1 MPFSAM
7 INPIFG
13 MVGTGLSAYFS
24 YKQQQEAN
32 AMAQRQLQLQE
43 RAMRDQRDFQMLS
56 LGQASD
62 QQRMIQA
69 ENDYRRNLEQS
80 NRSQL
85 LGERQ
90 FAIGEYRQN
99 QNQLKQERE
108 YMIDRQIQADRLA
121 ADQRAQAITEYM
133 RNRDLQADER
143 RQALDALREAKA
155 IASGERDDDIRRM
168 AEYKAKLQEER
179 DYATGKYDEM
189 DRRLVGERQT
199 EMDRRRGIED
209 RIGGLQRALEST
221 RTQLGD
227 LPTLRK
233 FTEED
238 ISNEENKRSAL
249 YMSNAD
255 RAADRVASINEAN
268 LIRSGIDAGTAGAKK
283 RGEITEQISSLYDNA
298 RMKAREEALA
308 YINGVQGVLNL
319 GFDKD
324 LGRRQY
330 ALGETANVA
339 GAGIDQLMQM
349 PGLPS
354 AANFNYANAPSA
366 AFDRAVVSANN
377 YQSPLQVNS
386 AVYEGFGNI
395 PIGMAGTL
403 NLPSAAGNGWNNL
416 PSGVMAPY
424 EQQFGNPQD
433 YFNTAVGIGD
443 NMLNTRNNN
452 AQFYQTAAG
461 NAGYNFGRALQSGIS
476 SLGSLANAGY
486 DWWNQP
492 SYSPPGPTATFGGPK

>member
-1 MPFSAM
+1 MAFSAM

-24 YKQQQEAN
+24 YQQQQDAN
-32 AMAQRQLQLQE
+32 AIAQQQLQLQQQQIN
-43 RAMRDQRDFQMLS
+43 DQRNYQMMA

-85 LGERQ
+85 LQERQ
-90 FAIGEYRQN
+90 FDIGEYRQY
-99 QNQLKQERE
+99 QNTLKQERE
-108 YMIDRQIQADRLA
+108 YMVDRQIQADRLA

-133 RNRDLQADER
+133 RNRDLQGDER
-143 RQALDALREAKA
+143 RQALAALNEAKA
-155 IASGERDDDIRRM
+155 IAAGERDDDLRRM

-179 DYATGKYDEM
+179 DYATGKYDQM
-189 DRRLVGERQT
+189 DQRLVNERAT

-209 RIGGLQRALEST
+209 KIGGLQRALEST

-238 ISNEENKRSAL
+238 IANEEAKRSAL

-330 ALGETANVA
+330 ALGETGQVA
-339 GAGIDQLMQM
+339 GAGIEQLMNM

-354 AANFNYANAPSA
+354 AANFNYTNAPTA
-366 AFDRAVVSANN
+366 AFDRSVVSANN
-377 YQSPLQVNS
+377 YQAPMQINS
-386 AVYEGFGNI
+386 AVYDGFNNI
-395 PIGMAGTL
+395 PIGMASTL
-403 NLPSAAGNGWNNL
+403 NLPSAAGQSWNTIR
-416 PSGVMAPY
+416 SGIMAPY
-424 EQQFGNPQD
+424 EQQFGNPAD
-433 YFNTAVGIGD
+433 YFNTAVNIGSD
-443 NMLNTRNNN
+443 IMGAYNTSANN
-452 AQFYQTAAG
+452 ASAMAGTAD
-461 NAGYNFGRALQSGIS
+461 YNFGRALQSGIS
-476 SLGSLANAGY
+476 SLGSLATAGY

-492 SYSPPGPTATFGGPK
+492 TYSPPGPTATFGGPK